1 MFMRDWIKMQIKIEE
16 LANSKIINFYPV
28 QNIAMTEKLAMADKT
43 SAPANDLLRNIAEI
57 DGVERCLAATDIL
70 SVKHS
75 VEDTADI
82 KALVMAEL
90 DDFLT
95 AGEPLSAEKKF
106 SDKEYAEA
114 VADALIRPT
123 LNRDNGDIEIHS
135 AENGI
140 VELSFTGHC
149 AGCPYA
155 QNTLQNV
162 VTRTFLKYMPHLR
175 EVKLKG

>member
-1 MFMRDWIKMQIKIEE
+1 MQIKIEE
-16 LANSKIINFYPV
+16 LPEAKIINFYPV
-28 QNIAMTEKLAMADKT
+28 QNIAMTETLAAANKN
-43 SAPANDLLRNIAEI
+43 SAAENTLLRNITEIEEIERCMVAPDIVSVKHRAENTEDVKALVLAEI
-57 DGVERCLAATDIL
+57 D
-70 SVKHS
+70 
-75 VEDTADI
+75 
-82 KALVMAEL
+82 
-90 DDFLT
+90 DFLSE
-95 AGEPLSAEKKF
+95 GNQLSAEKKL

-135 AENGI
+135 AENGV

-162 VTRTFLKYMPHLR
+162 VTRTFLKYMPHLW